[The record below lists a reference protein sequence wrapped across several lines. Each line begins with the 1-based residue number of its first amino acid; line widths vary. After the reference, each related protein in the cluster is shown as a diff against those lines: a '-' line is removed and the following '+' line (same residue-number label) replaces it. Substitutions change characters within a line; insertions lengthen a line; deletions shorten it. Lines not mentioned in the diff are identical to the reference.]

1 MSYIFIMLICI
12 GIILLDNLLHYL
24 LFIDM
29 IDLSRIY
36 GSTASLIY
44 KSLVVFMIYSWIKIK
59 IKALIF
65 PTAATSNRKKF
76 TADYSQFAI
85 LRSPYGLLPCGPLEN
100 VL

>member
-12 GIILLDNLLHYL
+12 GIILLDNLLHCL
-24 LFIDM
+24 LFIGM

-59 IKALIF
+59 ALIF

-76 TADYSQFAI
+76 TADYSQFAV